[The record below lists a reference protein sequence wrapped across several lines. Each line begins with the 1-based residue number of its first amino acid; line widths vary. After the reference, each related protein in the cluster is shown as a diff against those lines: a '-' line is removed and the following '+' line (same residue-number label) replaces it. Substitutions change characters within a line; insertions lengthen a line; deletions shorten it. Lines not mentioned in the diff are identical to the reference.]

1 MQEEKNM
8 DEKNNWENKIQE
20 YFQVKRISDDGA
32 LVIHTPVKVGDDSLD
47 LYLFKSGGK
56 YLLTDFGYFL
66 RVYLSDGQTEEKSR
80 ESAQKAGFDLV
91 DREIVKYIDDSE
103 DIIESIIEVL
113 NWCLS
118 EKTRILEEY
127 IRIARSEDEKNTGAH
142 VEITGMFGG
151 IICSLFAVGLL
162 TIFLTLLKV
171 IGHLF

>member
-1 MQEEKNM
+1 M

-66 RVYLSDGQTEEKSR
+66 RVYLSDGQTEDKSR

-103 DIIESIIEVL
+103 DVIEAIIEVL

-118 EKTRILEEY
+118 EKTRILEER
-127 IRIARSEDEKNTGAH
+127 IRIARSEDEKNTGVQGEFSGIFA
-142 VEITGMFGG
+142 G
-151 IICSLFAVGLL
+151 IIYSFFVVGLL
-162 TIFLTLLKV
+162 TIFRVLFKV
-171 IGHLF
+171 IGYLF

>member
-1 MQEEKNM
+1 M

-20 YFQVKRISDDGA
+20 YFQVKRISDGGA
-32 LVIHTPVKVGDDSLD
+32 FVIHTPIKVVDEPFD
-47 LYLFKSGGK
+47 LYLFEMDDK
-56 YLLTDFGYFL
+56 YLLTDCGRFL
-66 RVYLSDGQTEEKSR
+66 RTYLSDGRTEEECR

-91 DREIVKYIDDSE
+91 GREIVKYIDDSE

-118 EKTRILEEY
+118 EKIRILEEY
-127 IRIARSEDEKNTGAH
+127 IRITRSEDEKNTGTH

-171 IGHLF
+171 IGYLF